1 MRVMKIYCPECNEQA
16 TIKKIKVERLDNIP
30 EIYCCCNDVE
40 CGHTYVLT
48 LSFSHSI
55 RPSKLV
61 QDPSNHILKL

>member
-1 MRVMKIYCPECNEQA
+1 MKVLKVYCPECDGQA
-16 TIKKIKVERLDNIP
+16 TIKKIKTQELNNIP

-55 RPSKLV
+55 RHSKFV
-61 QDPSNHILKL
+61 QDPRNHVLKL

>member
-1 MRVMKIYCPECNEQA
+1 MRVMKIYCPECGEQA
-16 TIKKIKVERLDNIP
+16 TIKKIKMEGLDNIP
-30 EIYCCCNDVE
+30 DIYCCCNDVE

-61 QDPSNHILKL
+61 QDPRNHVLKL

>member
-1 MRVMKIYCPECNEQA
+1 MKVLKVYCTECNEQA
-16 TIKKIKVERLDNIP
+16 TIKKIKTEGLNNIP
-30 EIYCCCNDVE
+30 ELYCCCNDIE

-61 QDPSNHILKL
+61 QNPRNHVLKL